1 MTNNLIG
8 IIGAMDIEVDAL
20 ISSMSD
26 TQEKVISS
34 VKYVKGKLFGKNV
47 VVAKCGIGKVFAAI
61 CAQTMILEY
70 NPTVIINTG
79 VAGSLERGFNV
90 LDVAVAKSVVQH
102 DMDTSAIG
110 DPKGLISGI
119 NVIYINTDEAVSNAL
134 KKASVSVGCN
144 VKEGVVA
151 SGDKFMADPQEK
163 ANINKEFGA
172 IACEMEGASIGHVC
186 YVNNVPFGIL
196 RTISDGDGAE
206 MDYMTFA
213 PKAAVQATEIVK
225 EFIKIYSEV

>member
-20 ISSMSD
+20 IASM
-26 TQEKVISS
+26 TETEEKVISS
-34 VKYVKGKLFGKNV
+34 VKYVKGKLFDKNV

-70 NPTVIINTG
+70 NPSVIINTG
-79 VAGSLERGFNV
+79 VAGSLEKGFNV

-110 DPKGLISGI
+110 DPRGLISGI
-119 NVIYINTDEAVSNAL
+119 NVIFIDTCEKVSNAL
-134 KKASVSVGCN
+134 KNASLSVKCN

-163 ANINKEFGA
+163 AEINREFKA

-186 YVNNVPFGIL
+186 YVNKVPFGIL
-196 RTISDGDGAE
+196 RTISDGDGAG

-213 PKAAVQATEIVK
+213 PKAAMQATKIVK
-225 EFIKIYSEV
+225 DFIKIYEV